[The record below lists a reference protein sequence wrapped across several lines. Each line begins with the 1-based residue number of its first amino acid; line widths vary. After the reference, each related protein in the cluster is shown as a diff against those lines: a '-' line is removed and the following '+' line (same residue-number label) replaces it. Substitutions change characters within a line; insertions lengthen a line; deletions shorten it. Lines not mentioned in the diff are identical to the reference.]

1 MFKRVIYLF
10 LLTAIFSTP
19 VEASELKQYKSDR
32 IVILYEPP
40 LENAAKRLASEY
52 PEIKAEVEKKLEWSV
67 GFIPT
72 VVLIRENKEFQKK
85 AHNKLV
91 TAFAIPV
98 ENVITIDYSKTGRT
112 PFDLRATLEHEIC
125 HLVLH
130 HYIPD
135 SVPRWLDEGVAQWA
149 SGGISDII
157 VQDDKN
163 ILKQALLSGSL
174 LTLKDISLRFPE
186 EPRELLLSYEES
198 KGFVEFIVREYGP
211 EKLIA
216 VLRSLEKNKSIEQAA
231 YENLSTGMD
240 ELEKKWREGLIK
252 KYSWPSYIAD
262 HIYGIVFFAAALATL
277 IGYMM
282 FRRRMRNVR
291 DDDNGDSFDETEDRS

>member
-1 MFKRVIYLF
+1 MRVIYLF
-10 LLTAIFSTP
+10 LLTATFSTL
-19 VEASELKQYKSDR
+19 VSASELKQYKSDG

-40 LENAAKRLASEY
+40 LENAAKKLALEY

-85 AHNKLV
+85 AHNSLV

-98 ENVITIDYSKTGRT
+98 ENVIAIDYSKMDRT

-130 HYIPD
+130 HYISD
-135 SVPRWLDEGVAQWA
+135 SIPRWLDEGVAQWA
-149 SGGISDII
+149 SGGISEII
-157 VQDDKN
+157 TPDQKDV
-163 ILKQALLSGSL
+163 LKQALLSGSL
-174 LTLKDISLRFPE
+174 LPLKDISLSFPQQ
-186 EPRELLLSYEES
+186 PRELLLSYEES
-198 KGFVEFIVREYGP
+198 KAFVEFIAREYGTA
-211 EKLIA
+211 KLIA
-216 VLRSLEKNKSIEQAA
+216 VLHSLQKNESIEQAV

-240 ELEKKWREGLIK
+240 GLEKEWQDGLIK
-252 KYSWPSYIAD
+252 KYSWPSYLAD
-262 HIYGIVFFAAALATL
+262 HIYGIIFFVAALATL

-291 DDDNGDSFDETEDRS
+291 DDGNDDFLDEKR